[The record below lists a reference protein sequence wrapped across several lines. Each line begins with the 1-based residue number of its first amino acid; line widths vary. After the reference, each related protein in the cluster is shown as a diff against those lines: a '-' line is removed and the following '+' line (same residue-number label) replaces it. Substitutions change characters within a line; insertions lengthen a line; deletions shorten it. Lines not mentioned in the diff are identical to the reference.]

1 MDREGTSG
9 MKIDPCA
16 RTGREFAVMKI
27 KDSSD
32 EKKGECENISMIDS
46 MAEKSRKE
54 KFTVKN

>member
-16 RTGREFAVMKI
+16 RTGREFMMKI

-32 EKKGECENISMIDS
+32 EKKGKRENIFIIDS
-46 MAEKSRKE
+46 ATEKSRKE
-54 KFTVKN
+54 KSNVEN